1 MKKFIFKNLKKQEKG
16 ILGSRTT
23 NKYSVV
29 RLLSKKGFSLLE
41 LLIYLAI
48 LSVLVVVIA
57 NIFISLSK
65 SNGQSQAKSEVNSA
79 IRFAS
84 ELLRQDIK
92 NASVITTPSAGAGT
106 TSSSLTLTRGAS
118 TITWNTSAGIL
129 RRTLDGVVSNVTNI
143 NVLVGAPTF
152 TRIENINP
160 VFNTTNVSIGVNM
173 TFSYNSASPDW
184 AYTDSLQTTI
194 NSYN

>member
-1 MKKFIFKNLKKQEKG
+1 MQIFNLKQ
-16 ILGSRTT
+16 
-23 NKYSVV
+23 NKHSVV

-65 SNGQSQAKSEVNSA
+65 SNAQSQAKSEVNSA

-92 NASVITTPSAGAGT
+92 SSSVISVPTTPGGT
-106 TSSSLTLTRGAS
+106 TSPTLTLTRDGVV
-118 TITWNTSAGIL
+118 IIWDTSAGVL
-129 RRTLDGVVSNVTNI
+129 RRKEGSANPINVTNA
-143 NVLVGAPTF
+143 NVLVGTPVF
-152 TRIENINP
+152 TRIENANQT
-160 VFNTTNVSIGVNM
+160 FGTTNVSIGINI
-173 TFSYNSASPDW
+173 TFSYNSASPDST
-184 AYTDSLQTTI
+184 YSDSLQTTI
-194 NSYN
+194 NSYNAYQ